1 MSSPKPCKNRTS
13 GFVCSKVS
21 PLIKDSKHIVS
32 VLGRDYSSTWWR
44 LLQYLMEITPVLGRD
59 YCSTWAKYWAILFLF
74 CSQILEIDNI
84 LGRLSTIRA
93 GCIGCWRTGRGDPRP
108 TMITLVLLRFVPAL
122 VGRWS
127 PCHVLPT
134 LGISNIMGEVI
145 NTGRLSTIRAGCIG
159 AGGRGAETL
168 VLLRF
173 APRPTMI
180 SNAIHSPL
188 QRGGGSRVSGAG
200 WGFNDK

>member
-1 MSSPKPCKNRTS
+1 MKLKKLPSI
-13 GFVCSKVS
+13 F
-21 PLIKDSKHIVS
+21 PLS
-32 VLGRDYSSTWWR
+32 
-44 LLQYLMEITPVLGRD
+44 
-59 YCSTWAKYWAILFLF
+59 
-74 CSQILEIDNI
+74 
-84 LGRLSTIRA
+84 
-93 GCIGCWRTGRGDPRP
+93 
-108 TMITLVLLRFVPAL
+108 
-122 VGRWS
+122 
-127 PCHVLPT
+127 HVLPT

-145 NTGRLSTIRAGCIG
+145 NTGRLSTIKASGIG

-200 WGFNDK
+200 EGLLWQITSL